1 MTSSSLR
8 PAAAALLCA
17 SIVCLAACAGS
28 SNGSPS
34 DQNPIGAAGMAAPAS
49 GGAGAGQPPAS
60 PTAGTS
66 AASGA
71 FGSPGVGAAGIS
83 GASGTGSAGQG
94 AAGGAI
100 SGAGGSAAGAGGAT
114 AGAAAPDAG
123 SDDAGE
129 PDASEPMPDA
139 AIGEGGEVS
148 TTIVV
153 RAGQTYDGR
162 NLRYRA
168 NPDTLG
174 DGSQDEGQMPVFRL
188 EDGARLI
195 NVVLGAPAAD
205 GIHTYG
211 DATLEN
217 IVWEDVGEDALTI
230 RESGTVV
237 LDGGSA
243 TEAEDKIF
251 QINAAST
258 FRVSNFTASNAGKF
272 IRQNGGTTF
281 RVDVVIDECDISNM
295 DEAIFRTDSSTS
307 TVRMT
312 NTRYSNIGDE
322 LFMGVNPANITQMNN
337 TPY

>member
-1 MTSSSLR
+1 
-8 PAAAALLCA
+8 
-17 SIVCLAACAGS
+17 
-28 SNGSPS
+28 
-34 DQNPIGAAGMAAPAS
+34 
-49 GGAGAGQPPAS
+49 
-60 PTAGTS
+60 
-66 AASGA
+66 
-71 FGSPGVGAAGIS
+71 
-83 GASGTGSAGQG
+83 
-94 AAGGAI
+94 
-100 SGAGGSAAGAGGAT
+100 
-114 AGAAAPDAG
+114 
-123 SDDAGE
+123 
-129 PDASEPMPDA
+129 MPDA
-139 AIGEGGEVS
+139 AVVGEGGTVS

-153 RAGQTYDGR
+153 GAGQTYDGR

-211 DATLEN
+211 DVTLEN

-322 LFMGVNPANITQMNN
+322 LFMGVTPANITQMGN